1 LKNKRFDFIDL
12 ILVFVLGV
20 AIASIKFNFENGNDA
35 WLITLSVLFTLL
47 FVNFQRILKMF
58 SK

>member
-1 LKNKRFDFIDL
+1 MYAGIVWMRLE
-12 ILVFVLGV
+12 
-20 AIASIKFNFENGNDA
+20 IASIKFNFENGNDA